1 MTDEPDV
8 TGSGEPT
15 IDQRLGVLE
24 DAVGLAHRH
33 IGGLRYAVRSNEA
46 QVILLGVGLI
56 LLAGAILLLSREVTV
71 DVPGA

>member
-1 MTDEPDV
+1 M
-8 TGSGEPT
+8 
-15 IDQRLGVLE
+15 
-24 DAVGLAHRH
+24 GLAHRH